1 MSVNDLVLITGGD
14 GFTGRHL
21 SKYLIDHNFNCY
33 SLKSNILD
41 KESLSS
47 EILDVR
53 PDFVIHLA
61 AISFTAEKNS
71 ELIYATNLI
80 GTENLLKALSRSPY
94 HCKKLIIA
102 SSAAIYGNQNKE
114 PFNENILPMP
124 VSHYGISK
132 LAMEHMCR
140 NYNKELPIT
149 ITRPFNYTGLGQDI
163 NFLVP
168 KIVHAFKK
176 EYKSI
181 ELGNIDVYRE
191 FNDIRDVSEIYRLL
205 ITKDHSIDYINVCSG
220 KLISISDIISSMEVI
235 SNTKFEVNINKD
247 FVRENEIKKLCG
259 DPSKLHN
266 ILKFNPKYNLDNT
279 LQWMFNG

>member
-1 MSVNDLVLITGGD
+1 MSVNNLVLITGGD

-21 SKYLIDHNFNCY
+21 LKHLTNHNFNCY
-33 SLKSNILD
+33 LLKSNILD
-41 KESLSS
+41 KESLCS
-47 EILDVR
+47 EISDIR

-71 ELIYATNLI
+71 KLIYDTNVI
-80 GTENLLKALSRSPY
+80 GTENLLEATSRSS
-94 HCKKLIIA
+94 HVCKKLVIA

-114 PFNENILPMP
+114 SFNENIIPMP

-140 NYNKELPIT
+140 NYNKELSIT

-168 KIVHAFKK
+168 KIVHAFKEENK
-176 EYKSI
+176 YI

-205 ITKDHSIDYINVCSG
+205 ITEDNSIDYINICSG

-235 SNTKFEVNINKD
+235 SGTKIEVNINKN

-259 DPSKLHN
+259 DPYKLHN
-266 ILKFNPKYNLDNT
+266 ILKFKPKYNLDET